1 MAAYASSVTLDDA
14 GPLRFANSQMKMIRG
29 VLTISNYNQTLAE
42 ITGITKYFKGTPTVL
57 LGGAFSG
64 GNHVGFWVAAS
75 KSVKAYVTS
84 TGSQV
89 ASDVNMGTVPFVAIG
104 I

>member
-1 MAAYASSVTLDDA
+1 MAAYASSVAISDPVPQLS
-14 GPLRFANSQMKMIRG
+14 ANSQMKMIRG
-29 VLTISNYNQTLAE
+29 VLTVSNYNSTLAE
-42 ITGITKYFKGTPTVL
+42 ITGITKYFKGTPTVI

-75 KSVKAYVTS
+75 KSVKAHVTT
-84 TGSQV
+84 TGAEV
-89 ASDVNMGTVPFVAIG
+89 ANDVNMGTVPFIAFG